1 MSENL
6 YSLITDISQESVAKL
21 PEDAQMFLKDYSAS
35 IAKGVTAISTAC
47 DEYGYN
53 LLRIQQLRAKHK
65 EFSAVLTK
73 LRKYADSVELAKLEQ
88 VSTAN
93 AENPKSVT
101 ERIFRLKSLDASRY
115 SDKKQVNHSGE
126 ININFGLG
134 VVGYA
139 STDAPPPKKE
149 IKSEI
154 KVSTAKQSKQ
164 SKHSTAKHRKF
175 TKSIASTISNINAR
189 ADK

>member
-1 MSENL
+1 MSQNL
-6 YSLITDISQESVAKL
+6 YSLITDINQESIAKL
-21 PEDAQMFLKDYSAS
+21 PSDAQMFLNDYSAS

-47 DEYGYN
+47 NDYGYN

-126 ININFGLG
+126 INISFGLG

-139 STDAPPPKKE
+139 SNDTPPPSKE
-149 IKSEI
+149 IKSTI
-154 KVSTAKQSKQ
+154 KASTAKPSKQSKQ
-164 SKHSTAKHRKF
+164 SRHRSKKF
-175 TKSIASTISNINAR
+175 SNSIASTINNINAR